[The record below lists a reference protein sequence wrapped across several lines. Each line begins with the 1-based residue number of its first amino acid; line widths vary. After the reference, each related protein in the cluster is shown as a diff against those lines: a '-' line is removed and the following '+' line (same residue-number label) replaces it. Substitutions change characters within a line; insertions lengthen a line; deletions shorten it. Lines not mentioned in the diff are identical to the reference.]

1 MKKKKNNFSFL
12 LRKVPFFGINRK
24 LKLSKNKRQMTEK
37 ELTLLGF
44 KQEKVEEYDT
54 DESYYY
60 VIDIVDGIT
69 FITPTNEEIKNNEWY
84 VEFFDTNPS
93 IRFTEF
99 GEVQGLINQL
109 TKAIVK

>member
-1 MKKKKNNFSFL
+1 
-12 LRKVPFFGINRK
+12 
-24 LKLSKNKRQMTEK
+24 MTEK

-44 KQEKVEEYDT
+44 KREEVKEYDT
-54 DESYYY
+54 DETYYY

-84 VEFFDTNPS
+84 VEFFNTNQS

-109 TKAIVK
+109 TMAIVK

>member
-1 MKKKKNNFSFL
+1 
-12 LRKVPFFGINRK
+12 
-24 LKLSKNKRQMTEK
+24 MTEK

-84 VEFFDTNPS
+84 VEFFNTNPP

>member
-1 MKKKKNNFSFL
+1 
-12 LRKVPFFGINRK
+12 
-24 LKLSKNKRQMTEK
+24 MTEK

-44 KQEKVEEYDT
+44 KREEVNEYDT
-54 DESYYY
+54 DETYYY

-84 VEFFDTNPS
+84 VEFYNTNPL

-109 TKAIVK
+109 TRAIVK